1 MTNNENKTNN
11 IETFKEL
18 LKDFTLPKPENK
30 PKENYVNILILREL
44 KSAARFTTD
53 GVEANSAIIRIGSI
67 EETVGKMFGRKQV
80 ASDRRKAKALQ
91 RTLFTDEMKKAIGDD
106 EWDGC
111 TMIVTKM
118 CQKCP
123 ECVLFGSAA
132 SDEGISITSRV
143 MYDEAYTIRALSA
156 IVQEYFQNAPGDDYS
171 KKPTSGIREPDF
183 FKEGTLFP
191 CVITLRDV
199 TTEEVLF
206 FLNITDRN
214 SRYGATSTRFGK
226 VQNHILGVYAGHRE
240 GPSSLEV
247 TRKIA
252 LKLAEKMLDSDKIK
266 IGAGLTNPSTVD
278 LAEKILDSDKIE
290 TLEDKL
296 KKVMY
301 SDTLQVEEVK
311 KLATESYEEISKNQR
326 INYVAKEIVSTFNA
340 GENIEKT
347 KIATTSISEGTNNLT
362 LPVKSIG
369 NGVKFNE
376 TTLSTILT
384 ELNDDVMKALLVEQI
399 NKLGNLLNLKNS
411 QEEKARPSKAR
422 GKKAKTETTSTPV
435 QQNVP

>member
-1 MTNNENKTNN
+1 MTNNEHKTNN

-18 LKDFTLPKPENK
+18 LKDFTLPMPENK
-30 PKENYVNILILREL
+30 PKENYVNILVLREL

-91 RTLFTDEMKKAIGDD
+91 RTLISEEMKKAIGADG
-106 EWDGC
+106 WDGC
-111 TMIVTKM
+111 TMKVNDM

-123 ECVLFGSAA
+123 ECILFGSAA
-132 SDEGISITSRV
+132 SDESISITSRV

-171 KKPTSGIREPDF
+171 KEPTSGIREPDF

-191 CVITLRDV
+191 CVITLKDV
-199 TTEEVLF
+199 TAEELMF

-214 SRYGATSTRFGK
+214 SRYGATTTRFGK

-247 TRKIA
+247 TRNIA
-252 LKLAEKMLDSDKIK
+252 LK
-266 IGAGLTNPSTVD
+266 
-278 LAEKILDSDKIE
+278 LAEKILDSDTIQ
-290 TLEDKL
+290 TPEDKL

-301 SDTLQVEEVK
+301 SDTLQVEDVK

-326 INYVAKEIVSTFNA
+326 INYVVKEIVSTSNA

-347 KIATTSISEGTNNLT
+347 KISTTSTSEGT
-362 LPVKSIG
+362 PVKSIG

-376 TTLSTILT
+376 RTVSSILT

-399 NKLGNLLNLKNS
+399 NKLGNLLNLQNT
-411 QEEKARPSKAR
+411 QEEKAKTSKAR
-422 GKKAKTETTSTPV
+422 VKKAKTETQV

>member
-1 MTNNENKTNN
+1 MTNNEHKTNN

-18 LKDFTLPKPENK
+18 LKDFTLPMPENK
-30 PKENYVNILILREL
+30 PKENYVNILVLREL

-91 RTLFTDEMKKAIGDD
+91 RTLISEEMKKAIGADG
-106 EWDGC
+106 WDGC
-111 TMIVTKM
+111 TMKVNDM

-123 ECVLFGSAA
+123 ECILFGSAA
-132 SDEGISITSRV
+132 SDESISITSRV

-171 KKPTSGIREPDF
+171 KEPTSGIREPDF

-191 CVITLRDV
+191 CVITLKDV
-199 TTEEVLF
+199 TAEELMF

-214 SRYGATSTRFGK
+214 SRYGATTTRFGK

-247 TRKIA
+247 TRNIA
-252 LKLAEKMLDSDKIK
+252 LK
-266 IGAGLTNPSTVD
+266 
-278 LAEKILDSDKIE
+278 LAEKILDSDTIQ
-290 TLEDKL
+290 TPEDKL

-301 SDTLQVEEVK
+301 SDTLQVEDVK

-326 INYVAKEIVSTFNA
+326 INYVVKEIVSTSNA

-347 KIATTSISEGTNNLT
+347 KIATTSTSEGT
-362 LPVKSIG
+362 PVKSIG

-376 TTLSTILT
+376 RTVSSILT

-399 NKLGNLLNLKNS
+399 NKLGNLLNLQNT
-411 QEEKARPSKAR
+411 QEEKAKTSKAR
-422 GKKAKTETTSTPV
+422 VKKAKTETPSTQV

>member
-1 MTNNENKTNN
+1 MTTNENKTNN

-53 GVEANSAIIRIGSI
+53 GVEANSAIIRIGGI

-91 RTLFTDEMKKAIGDD
+91 RTLISEEMKKAIGADG
-106 EWDGC
+106 WDGC
-111 TMIVTKM
+111 TMKVNDM

-123 ECVLFGSAA
+123 ECILFGSAA
-132 SDEGISITSRV
+132 SDESISITSRV

-171 KKPTSGIREPDF
+171 KEPTSGIREPDF

-191 CVITLRDV
+191 CVITLKDV
-199 TTEEVLF
+199 TAEELMF

-214 SRYGATSTRFGK
+214 SRYGATTTRFGK

-247 TRKIA
+247 TRNIA
-252 LKLAEKMLDSDKIK
+252 LKLA
-266 IGAGLTNPSTVD
+266 GR
-278 LAEKILDSDKIE
+278 ILDSDTIK
-290 TLEDKL
+290 TTPEDKL

-301 SDTLQVEEVK
+301 SDTLQVEDVK
-311 KLATESYEEISKNQR
+311 KLATESYEEISRNQR
-326 INYVAKEIVSTFNA
+326 INYVAKEI
-340 GENIEKT
+340 
-347 KIATTSISEGTNNLT
+347 ATTSASEGTNNLAP
-362 LPVKSIG
+362 PVKSIG

-376 TTLSTILT
+376 TTVSSILT

-399 NKLGNLLNLKNS
+399 NKLGNLLNLQNT
-411 QEEKARPSKAR
+411 QEEKAKTSKAR
-422 GKKAKTETTSTPV
+422 VKKAKTETPSTPV